1 MHKDEIRALIAK
13 VLDLYHTVKGTPNHD
28 RREANAEFLG
38 EQSPQ
43 LEDQP
48 GTEQLASGRTPENV
62 PSQGRDVLQAGP
74 SQTPGPSTQV
84 VLNLTKGI
92 TSKATKR
99 PQSKALRPKN
109 GGNDSGEPRRRGGKR
124 TACDACR
131 KSRVSR

>member
-1 MHKDEIRALIAK
+1 M
-13 VLDLYHTVKGTPNHD
+13 VKGTPSYD

-48 GTEQLASGRTPENV
+48 TAEQLALGRTPEKVSN
-62 PSQGRDVLQAGP
+62 PDNDVLQAGP

-92 TSKATKR
+92 TPKVTKR
-99 PQSKALRPKN
+99 PPSKTPRSKN

-131 KSRVSR
+131 KSRVSI

>member
-1 MHKDEIRALIAK
+1 M
-13 VLDLYHTVKGTPNHD
+13 VKGTPSHD

-43 LEDQP
+43 VEDQP
-48 GTEQLASGRTPENV
+48 AAEQRALGRVSEKASYPDT
-62 PSQGRDVLQAGP
+62 DVLQAGP

-92 TSKATKR
+92 IPKVTKR
-99 PQSKALRPKN
+99 PQSKTPRPKN
-109 GGNDSGEPRRRGGKR
+109 GGNDSSEPRRRGGKR

-131 KSRVSR
+131 KSRVSV

>member
-43 LEDQP
+43 LENQP
-48 GTEQLASGRTPENV
+48 AAEQLALDRMPEKV
-62 PSQGRDVLQAGP
+62 TSPESSVLQAEP

-92 TSKATKR
+92 IPKVIKR
-99 PQSKALRPKN
+99 PQSKTPRPKS

-131 KSRVSR
+131 KSRVSI